1 MKQTSW
7 RSHIVAASA
16 AAAAA
21 AAADDDDDDDDDDDE
36 EEEEEEDKDDKVID
50 FLFPGTICAMV
61 QNESSNI
68 RIWFIKI
75 TIIVNDPHYITD
87 DYILKAGK

>member
-21 AAADDDDDDDDDDDE
+21 AAAADDDD
-36 EEEEEEDKDDKVID
+36 EEEEDKDDKVLD

-75 TIIVNDPHYITD
+75 TIIVTDPHYITD
-87 DYILKAGK
+87 DYILKA

>member
-21 AAADDDDDDDDDDDE
+21 ADDDDDDDDEE

>member
-21 AAADDDDDDDDDDDE
+21 AAADDDDDDDD
-36 EEEEEEDKDDKVID
+36 EEDKDDKVID

>member
-21 AAADDDDDDDDDDDE
+21 DDDDDDDDEE

-68 RIWFIKI
+68 RIWFLKI

>member
-21 AAADDDDDDDDDDDE
+21 AADDDDDD

-68 RIWFIKI
+68 RIWFLKI

>member
-21 AAADDDDDDDDDDDE
+21 AAAAADDDDDD

-68 RIWFIKI
+68 RIWFLKI

>member
-7 RSHIVAASA
+7 RSHIVAA

-21 AAADDDDDDDDDDDE
+21 AAADHDD
-36 EEEEEEDKDDKVID
+36 EEDKDDKVID

>member
-21 AAADDDDDDDDDDDE
+21 AAVAFVGLLVSLVVGE
-36 EEEEEEDKDDKVID
+36 
-50 FLFPGTICAMV
+50 
-61 QNESSNI
+61 N
-68 RIWFIKI
+68 
-75 TIIVNDPHYITD
+75 
-87 DYILKAGK
+87 

>member
-16 AAAAA
+16 AAAA
-21 AAADDDDDDDDDDDE
+21 DDDDDDNDDD
-36 EEEEEEDKDDKVID
+36 EEEEEDKDDKVID

>member
-21 AAADDDDDDDDDDDE
+21 DDDDDDDEE

>member
-21 AAADDDDDDDDDDDE
+21 AAAADDDD
-36 EEEEEEDKDDKVID
+36 EEEEDKDDKVLD

>member
-21 AAADDDDDDDDDDDE
+21 ADDDD
-36 EEEEEEDKDDKVID
+36 EEEEDKDDKVID

-68 RIWFIKI
+68 RIWFLKI

>member
-16 AAAAA
+16 AAAA
-21 AAADDDDDDDDDDDE
+21 DDDDDD
-36 EEEEEEDKDDKVID
+36 EEDKDDKVID

-75 TIIVNDPHYITD
+75 TITVNDPHYITD

>member
-21 AAADDDDDDDDDDDE
+21 AAADDDD
-36 EEEEEEDKDDKVID
+36 EEEEDKDDKVLD

>member
-21 AAADDDDDDDDDDDE
+21 ADDDDDDDEE

>member
-21 AAADDDDDDDDDDDE
+21 AAADDDDE

>member
-21 AAADDDDDDDDDDDE
+21 AAADDDDG
-36 EEEEEEDKDDKVID
+36 EEEDKDDKVLD

>member
-7 RSHIVAASA
+7 RSHIGAAS
-16 AAAAA
+16 AA
-21 AAADDDDDDDDDDDE
+21 AAADDDD
-36 EEEEEEDKDDKVID
+36 EDKDDKVID

-61 QNESSNI
+61 PNESSNI

-75 TIIVNDPHYITD
+75 TIIVTDPHYITD

>member
-21 AAADDDDDDDDDDDE
+21 AAAADDDDE

-68 RIWFIKI
+68 RIWFLKI

>member
-21 AAADDDDDDDDDDDE
+21 ADDDDDDDD
-36 EEEEEEDKDDKVID
+36 EEEDKDDKVID

>member
-21 AAADDDDDDDDDDDE
+21 AADDDDDDD
-36 EEEEEEDKDDKVID
+36 EEEEEDKDDKVID

-75 TIIVNDPHYITD
+75 TIIVTDPHYITD
-87 DYILKAGK
+87 DYILKA

>member
-21 AAADDDDDDDDDDDE
+21 ADDDDDD
-36 EEEEEEDKDDKVID
+36 EEEEEDKDDKVID

-68 RIWFIKI
+68 RIWFLKI

>member
-21 AAADDDDDDDDDDDE
+21 AADDDDDD

>member
-21 AAADDDDDDDDDDDE
+21 AAAADDDDE

>member
-21 AAADDDDDDDDDDDE
+21 AADDDD

-68 RIWFIKI
+68 RIWFLKI

>member
-21 AAADDDDDDDDDDDE
+21 AAAAADDDDDD

>member
-21 AAADDDDDDDDDDDE
+21 DDDDDD
-36 EEEEEEDKDDKVID
+36 EEEEEDKDDKVID

>member
-21 AAADDDDDDDDDDDE
+21 DDDDD
-36 EEEEEEDKDDKVID
+36 EEEEDKDDKVLD

>member
-21 AAADDDDDDDDDDDE
+21 AAADDDDE

-68 RIWFIKI
+68 RIWFLKI

>member
-21 AAADDDDDDDDDDDE
+21 AADDDDD
-36 EEEEEEDKDDKVID
+36 EEEEDKDDKVLD

>member
-21 AAADDDDDDDDDDDE
+21 AADHDD
-36 EEEEEEDKDDKVID
+36 EEDKDDKVID

-75 TIIVNDPHYITD
+75 TIIVTDPHYITD
-87 DYILKAGK
+87 DYILKA

>member
-21 AAADDDDDDDDDDDE
+21 DHDD
-36 EEEEEEDKDDKVID
+36 EEDKDDKVID

-68 RIWFIKI
+68 RIWFLKI

>member
-21 AAADDDDDDDDDDDE
+21 AAAADDDDDD

>member
-21 AAADDDDDDDDDDDE
+21 AAAADDDDDDDDD

-68 RIWFIKI
+68 RIWFLKI

>member
-21 AAADDDDDDDDDDDE
+21 ADDDDD

-68 RIWFIKI
+68 RIWFLKI

>member
-21 AAADDDDDDDDDDDE
+21 AAADDDDDD
-36 EEEEEEDKDDKVID
+36 EEDKDDKVID

>member
-7 RSHIVAASA
+7 RSHIVAA

-21 AAADDDDDDDDDDDE
+21 AAADHDD
-36 EEEEEEDKDDKVID
+36 EEDKDDKVID

-75 TIIVNDPHYITD
+75 TIIVTDPHYITD
-87 DYILKAGK
+87 DYILKA

>member
-21 AAADDDDDDDDDDDE
+21 AAAAADDDDDDDD
-36 EEEEEEDKDDKVID
+36 EEEEDKDDKVID

>member
-21 AAADDDDDDDDDDDE
+21 AAAADDDDDDD